1 MILSPSLLLSLSDIY
16 SCFHILFMYNEKS
29 QERGVKY
36 HKLSGSISAI
46 IRPEQRSLFIGWLTT
61 TCKDVTGS

>member
-1 MILSPSLLLSLSDIY
+1 
-16 SCFHILFMYNEKS
+16 MYNEKS